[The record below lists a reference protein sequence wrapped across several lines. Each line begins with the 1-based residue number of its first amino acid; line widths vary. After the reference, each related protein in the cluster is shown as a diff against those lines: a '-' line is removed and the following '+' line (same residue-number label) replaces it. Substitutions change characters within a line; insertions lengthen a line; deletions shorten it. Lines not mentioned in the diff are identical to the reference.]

1 MSRQNLK
8 DLIELVAALG
18 VIVTLAF
25 VALEIRQ
32 NTDVA
37 RSATA
42 QAIAEQSYDAVMR
55 LVDNNELRAAYLAGF
70 DGELSSE
77 QEQHL
82 RMFYTA
88 VIRLQLN
95 RHEQIKLGII
105 DLELALNLGGRGDG
119 YGSPYFVEFWTE
131 IRERYP
137 ADFQEYI
144 EKHVIRYEE
153 NYYDCQ

>member
-8 DLIELVAALG
+8 DLVELIAALG

-37 RSATA
+37 RSATT

-55 LVDNNELRAAYLAGF
+55 LVDNDKLRTAYFADF
-70 DGELSSE
+70 AGELDDN
-77 QEQHL
+77 QRQHL
-82 RMFYTA
+82 RMFYSA
-88 VIRLQLN
+88 VIRIQLN

-105 DLELALNLGGRGDG
+105 DLDLALSLGGQGDG
-119 YGSPYFVEFWTE
+119 YSSPYFAEFWNS
-131 IRERYP
+131 IKDRYP
-137 ADFQEYI
+137 ADFQAYI
-144 EKHVIRYEE
+144 DE
-153 NYYDCQ
+153 NAMK